1 MRDKRE
7 SGGRGGQD
15 GRGGRGGGRSLTMI
29 NGVDV
34 SDLTRKFT
42 SDEWN
47 ILGSNGVWVYVTQVQ
62 ECINR
67 RGCGG

>member
-34 SDLTRKFT
+34 SDPTRNFT
-42 SDEWN
+42 ADECT
-47 ILGSNGVWVYVTQVQ
+47 ILGLNSQRAYIAQA
-62 ECINR
+62 
-67 RGCGG
+67 